1 MPAYEYSVIPA
12 PNRGEKARGA
22 KTGADR
28 FALALT
34 ATLND
39 MAADGWEYVR
49 AETLPSEERAGL
61 TGRATVYHNVL
72 VFRRS
77 LGAEELPAQPT
88 YTARVEPIPQLAP
101 AQPEPQPLAEEHEDL
116 PADAPTRPFSEP
128 MRSKPL
134 AAPVET
140 SRPRPAEP
148 RLTAQPAPAGPRL
161 GPANR

>member
-12 PNRGEKARGA
+12 PSRGEKARGA
-22 KTGADR
+22 KTGAER
-28 FALALT
+28 FALSLT

-61 TGRATVYHNVL
+61 TGRTTIYHNVL
-72 VFRRS
+72 VFRR
-77 LGAEELPAQPT
+77 LLTAEELPVPPAYAQPVPAA
-88 YTARVEPIPQLAP
+88 YQPPEEARNDQ
-101 AQPEPQPLAEEHEDL
+101 
-116 PADAPTRPFSEP
+116 PADTPTRPFSEP
-128 MRSKPL
+128 MRAKPL

-140 SRPRPAEP
+140 SRSRPAEP
-148 RLTAQPAPAGPRL
+148 PLTMQAVPTGPRL

>member
-1 MPAYEYSVIPA
+1 MPGYEYSVIPA

-39 MAADGWEYVR
+39 MAVDGWEYVR

-61 TGRATVYHNVL
+61 TGRTTIYHNVL
-72 VFRRS
+72 VFRR
-77 LGAEELPAQPT
+77 LIEAEELPAPPVYAQPVPAA
-88 YTARVEPIPQLAP
+88 YQPQLQDE
-101 AQPEPQPLAEEHEDL
+101 AQDDL
-116 PADAPTRPFSEP
+116 PADTPTRPFSEP
-128 MRSKPL
+128 MRAKPL
-134 AAPVET
+134 AAPADT

-148 RLTAQPAPAGPRL
+148 RLTAQAVPAGPRL